1 MRRWQAE
8 FGDPE
13 DEDLEHLGRVAD
25 AVGTLAQLLETVLL
39 GAEADYEERGG
50 PQGPEAVALMTL
62 HAAKGLEFPVVFICG
77 VEDGL
82 IPFRER
88 DADLRLSSGLR
99 RAQSSRRSLAEERRL
114 FYVGMTRAEE
124 ELVLLRARSRQRY
137 GERVQCVLSPF
148 VEEIPAQLLV
158 REDAAMPRRRE
169 AKQLSLF

>member
-1 MRRWQAE
+1 MRRWQTE

-13 DEDLEHLGRVAD
+13 DEDLEHLARVAD
-25 AVGTLAQLLETVLL
+25 AAGTLAQLLETVLL

-82 IPFRER
+82 VPFRER
-88 DADLRLSSGLR
+88 DAD
-99 RAQSSRRSLAEERRL
+99 LAEERRL

-124 ELVLLRARSRQRY
+124 ELVLLRARSRQHY
-137 GERVQCVLSPF
+137 GERVQCALSPF
-148 VEEIPAQLLV
+148 VEEIPAQLLA

-169 AKQLSLF
+169 AEQMSLF